1 MTSPML
7 LGPLPSVSMAEVS
20 AAVPPPATAEAVASD
35 PAELLQIDWSLT
47 HGQEQPP
54 ESATNPPEEEE
65 ETSDP
70 NEIVVEGEYGPPAND
85 SLGAINQ
92 TSFEVTQRIDSVL
105 VEPAAN
111 VYRDVLPDPLRD
123 GLGNFVRNLREP
135 SNFLNY
141 LLQFKI
147 GDAFETL
154 GRFAINSTI
163 GIGGLIDVAGSDAI
177 GLPYRQNGFANTMG
191 YYGIGNG
198 TYLYLPITG
207 PTTLRDLIGNTLDQ
221 ALVPTIVGRPYTS
234 PEYAIPLFV
243 VANLDSRLE
252 IDEEL
257 ERIGETVDPYATRRD
272 VYLWRRERDIA
283 LLKGQEPPPRPDIVI
298 EIEDGVEALYED
310 DLDETDSTD
319 DTSEAEAS
327 DTPQDSPQIS
337 YSETIESPSL
347 GAAVAITQPR
357 TR

>member
-7 LGPLPSVSMAEVS
+7 LGPLPTVSMAEVS
-20 AAVPPPATAEAVASD
+20 VTMPPAIAAETPVSE
-35 PAELLQIDWSLT
+35 PVELLRLDWSLT
-47 HGQEQPP
+47 EEQEQPP
-54 ESATNPPEEEE
+54 ESATNPPEPED
-65 ETSDP
+65 ETSDG

-92 TSFEVTQRIDSVL
+92 TSFEVTQRIDSIL

-111 VYRDVLPDPLRD
+111 IYRDVLPDPLRD

-141 LLQFKI
+141 LLQLKI

-163 GIGGLIDVAGSDAI
+163 GVGGLIDVAGSDAI

-221 ALVPTIVGRPYTS
+221 ALVPTLVGRPYTS
-234 PEYAIPLFV
+234 PEFAIPLFV

-272 VYLWRRERDIA
+272 VYIWRRERDIA
-283 LLKGQEPPPRPDIVI
+283 LLKGEEPPPRPDIVR
-298 EIEDGVEALYED
+298 EIEDGVDALYED
-310 DLDETDSTD
+310 DAEGIDEAPEGAD
-319 DTSEAEAS
+319 A
-327 DTPQDSPQIS
+327 PQIS
-337 YSETIESPSL
+337 YADTFDVPPM
-347 GAAVAITQPR
+347 AARVGITQPR

>member
-1 MTSPML
+1 ML
-7 LGPLPSVSMAEVS
+7 LGPLPSASTAEVS
-20 AAVPPPATAEAVASD
+20 IATPPAIVASA
-35 PAELLQIDWSLT
+35 PVPEPVNLMQLDWSLT
-47 HGQEQPP
+47 QGQEPP
-54 ESATNPPEEEE
+54 QESGTNPPQDDEAEQAA
-65 ETSDP
+65 DG

-92 TSFEVTQRIDSVL
+92 TSYEVTQRIDSIF

-135 SNFLNY
+135 SNFLNF
-141 LLQFKI
+141 LLQLKV

-163 GIGGLIDVAGSDAI
+163 GIGGLIDVAGSDRI

-221 ALVPTIVGRPYTS
+221 ALVPTLVGKPYTS
-234 PEYAIPLFV
+234 PEFAVPLFV

-283 LLKGQEPPPRPDIVI
+283 LLKGEEPPPRPDIVI
-298 EIEDGVEALYED
+298 EIEEGVDALYED
-310 DLDETDSTD
+310 D
-319 DTSEAEAS
+319 AEDA
-327 DTPQDSPQIS
+327 DGTPEGAVEPQIS
-337 YSETIESPSL
+337 YSETLETPL
-347 GAAVAITQPR
+347 VAANIGITQPR

>member
-141 LLQFKI
+141 LLQLKI

-243 VANLDSRLE
+243 VANLDSR
-252 IDEEL
+252 
-257 ERIGETVDPYATRRD
+257 
-272 VYLWRRERDIA
+272 DIA

-319 DTSEAEAS
+319 DTSEAEAP

>member
-1 MTSPML
+1 ML

-20 AAVPPPATAEAVASD
+20 IATPPAIVAGAPVAEPVN
-35 PAELLQIDWSLT
+35 LMQLDWSLAQ
-47 HGQEQPP
+47 GQEPPP
-54 ESATNPPEEEE
+54 ESATNPPQDEEDEP
-65 ETSDP
+65 SPDG

-92 TSFEVTQRIDSVL
+92 TSYEVTQRIDSIF

-135 SNFLNY
+135 SNFLNF
-141 LLQFKI
+141 LLQLKV

-163 GIGGLIDVAGSDAI
+163 GIGGLIDVAGSDSI

-221 ALVPTIVGRPYTS
+221 ALVPTLVGKPYTS
-234 PEYAIPLFV
+234 PEYAVPLFV

-283 LLKGQEPPPRPDIVI
+283 LLKGEEPPPRPDIVI
-298 EIEDGVEALYED
+298 EIEDGVDALYED
-310 DLDETDSTD
+310 DAQGVDEAPDA
-319 DTSEAEAS
+319 AEN
-327 DTPQDSPQIS
+327 PQIS
-337 YSETIESPSL
+337 YSETLDTQVATNI
-347 GAAVAITQPR
+347 AITQPR